1 MATYRRHWGI
11 ATSPF
16 RGRLDANG
24 FYESPMHEEALARLE
39 FLVEEQRRLGLL
51 LGPAGS
57 GKSLVLSIFGSRMRG
72 LGRAAPHLNLTGITP
87 EEFPECLAGALGVVL
102 PCRYSV
108 AAVWRRIEDRLA
120 EFRYQ
125 QTAVVVLL
133 DDADASG
140 VDVLDQ
146 VTRLAKM
153 DSRPDSRLTLVLTA
167 QPSGLARLPI
177 GLLELADLRIDLG
190 AWEPADTARFI
201 ETALSKAGRTAP
213 AFRESAIAR
222 LHELS
227 GGIPRRVSQLADL
240 ALVAGAGRGLASI
253 DAETV
258 ESACMELGAVEVS
271 DRAATSWQA

>member
-16 RGRLDANG
+16 RCRPEANG
-24 FYESPMHEEALARLE
+24 FYESPMYEEALARLE

-57 GKSLVLSIFGSRMRG
+57 GKSLVLSVFASRMG
-72 LGRAAPHLNLTGITP
+72 IMGRAAPHLSLAGVAP
-87 EEFPECLAGALGVVL
+87 EEFPELLAGGLGLIL

-108 AAVWRRIEDRLA
+108 AAMWRRIEDRLA

-133 DDADASG
+133 DDADAARA
-140 VDVLDQ
+140 DVLAQ
-146 VTRLAKM
+146 VTRLAKI
-153 DSRPDSRLTLVLTA
+153 DSRPDSRLTIVLAA
-167 QPSGLARLPI
+167 QPAGLANLPE
-177 GLLELADLRIDLG
+177 GLLEMADLRIDLG
-190 AWEPADTARFI
+190 AWEPADTAQFI
-201 ETALSKAGRTAP
+201 QTALAKAGRSAP
-213 AFRESAIAR
+213 AFCESAIAR

-227 GGIPRRVSQLADL
+227 GGIPRKVSQLADL
-240 ALVAGAGRGLASI
+240 ALVAGAGRRLSAI

-258 ESACMELGAVEVS
+258 ESACLELGAVEVFA
-271 DRAATSWQA
+271 RAPASQLR